1 MAPKK
6 PFAASPADV
15 ALTRIRATALALPE
29 AVERLSHGS
38 PSFFIGG
45 KKTFVMFVDDH
56 HGDGHMGIWCAAPP
70 GEQAARIDEDPDVF
84 FRPPYVGGRGWLGVC
99 LDKGLDW
106 DEVATIVE
114 DAYRVVAPKKLLAL
128 LDAEPSSMPTPP
140 DAARLMKQTP
150 RP

>member
-1 MAPKK
+1 MSGPTKK
-6 PFAASPADV
+6 PAVSPADV
-15 ALTRIRATALALPE
+15 ALDHVRRNALGLPE

-56 HGDGHMGIWCAAPP
+56 HGDGNIGIWCAAPP

-84 FRPPYVGGRGWLGVC
+84 FRPPYVGGRGWLGVR

-106 DEVATIVE
+106 DELSTIVE
-114 DAYRVVAPKKLLAL
+114 DAYRTVAPKKLLVV
-128 LDAEPSSMPTPP
+128 LDARE
-140 DAARLMKQTP
+140 
-150 RP
+150 